1 MLKKFSLLARAAV
14 LGASVAVI
22 AGCAATHTMI
32 AKRDLDVQTKMSDT
46 IFLEPVGAS
55 KKTIFVQFRNTS
67 DKPDFSIES
76 EILSGLQAQG
86 YRIMDEPDDAHY
98 IMQAYILQ
106 VGKVSPSAAESAL
119 NVGYGNAGG
128 AVTGA
133 AVAHV
138 AGVKSSRGT
147 VGAGV
152 AGGFASLIAN
162 AMVKDVT
169 YSAITDMQ
177 ISERVEGT
185 VTRSSQHQLKQG
197 TSGSTSE
204 SYADESNYK
213 RYQTRIVSVAN
224 KANLKFEEALPE
236 LRKGLI
242 NATTGMF

>member
-1 MLKKFSLLARAAV
+1 MLNALLR
-14 LGASVAVI
+14 LSRTMLLI
-22 AGCAATHTMI
+22 AGVAILTCCAATHTMI

-76 EILSGLQAQG
+76 EILDGLRAKG
-86 YRIMDEPDDAHY
+86 YTIMDEPEDAHY

-106 VGKVSPSAAESAL
+106 VGKVSPTAAETAL

-128 AVTGA
+128 AVSA
-133 AVAHV
+133 ASVAYV
-138 AGVKSSRGT
+138 AGVKSGRGV
-147 VGAGV
+147 VGAGL
-152 AGGFASLIAN
+152 AGGAASLIAN

-177 ISERVEGT
+177 ISERVSGT
-185 VTRSSQHQLKQG
+185 VSRSSQHRLKQG
-197 TSGSTSE
+197 SSGSTTESHSE
-204 SYADESNYK
+204 ESNFR
-213 RYQTRIVSVAN
+213 RYQTRIVSTAN

-236 LRKGLI
+236 LRQGLI
-242 NATTGMF
+242 SATVGLF

>member
-1 MLKKFSLLARAAV
+1 MLTTLTRYARVVLLGTCV
-14 LGASVAVI
+14 SII
-22 AGCAATHTMI
+22 AGCAATHTMV
-32 AKRDLDVQTKMSDT
+32 AKRHLDVQTKMSDT
-46 IFLEPVGAS
+46 IFLEPVAAS

-76 EILSGLQAQG
+76 EILSGLQAKG
-86 YRIMDEPDDAHY
+86 YRIMDDPDDAHY

-106 VGKVSPSAAESAL
+106 VGKVAPTAAESAL
-119 NVGYGNAGG
+119 NVGYGNVGG
-128 AVTGA
+128 AVTA
-133 AVAHV
+133 AGVAHV
-138 AGVKSSRGT
+138 AGVDSSRGI
-147 VGAGV
+147 VGAGI
-152 AGGFASLIAN
+152 AGGVTSLLAD

-177 ISERVEGT
+177 ISERVGGT
-185 VTRSSQHQLKQG
+185 VRRTSQHQLKQG

-236 LRKGLI
+236 LRQGLI
-242 NATTGMF
+242 QATTGLF

>member
-1 MLKKFSLLARAAV
+1 MSNKLTRFTRAALLAV
-14 LGASVAVI
+14 SVSLI

-32 AKRDLDVQTKMSDT
+32 AKRNLDVQTKMSDT
-46 IFLEPVGAS
+46 VFLEPVGAS

-76 EILSGLQAQG
+76 EILSGLKARG
-86 YRIMDEPDDAHY
+86 YTIMDEPEDAHY

-106 VGKVSPSAAESAL
+106 VGKVSPTAAESAL

-128 AVTGA
+128 AVTA
-133 AVAHV
+133 AGVAYV
-138 AGVKSSRGT
+138 AGVESGRGL
-147 VGAGV
+147 VGAGI
-152 AGGFASLIAN
+152 AGGATSLIAN

-177 ISERVEGT
+177 ISERVGGT
-185 VTRSSQHQLKQG
+185 VTRKSQHQLKQG

-204 SYADESNYK
+204 NYSDESNFK

-224 KANLKFEEALPE
+224 KANLKFEDALPE

-242 NATTGMF
+242 HATVGMF